1 MGIYSIT
8 DSAMA
13 GLNIAQAGIMTTS
26 QNVAGT
32 TVEGYSRRNANVIM
46 DSLAP
51 NSLMLNGSSF
61 AVEGFTRHYS
71 SLIGSQLLTQQSKS
85 SYSDTLVQYTNSID
99 SLVADKSTGLN
110 TAISRF
116 FNAMGAY
123 AADPTNKAM
132 AGAITGTAKEVEQR
146 MIGMSTLVN
155 QIQSDARS
163 ALTDTIS
170 QVNTILPALAGINQK
185 IVNGNSPGVSAPS
198 ADLLDERDRLLSQL
212 QKLVGGQSL
221 INSDGTA
228 TQLVSGMPLVER
240 AIANKVTINADQKHV
255 ALTFNL
261 QNGPN
266 SGVLTTVQSLDGGQ
280 AGALLELSNNF
291 VPTVQKRLDTIA
303 MGLVKVAN
311 SAAQT
316 SSGTATNL
324 AIFGFKVADKTY
336 SSLASNDL
344 TGQLPTIANENDLL
358 DLYSSLGNA
367 IASDSAVKVGN
378 RVGTYTSISSITAS
392 SSTLAGDYTLT
403 KEGTNQ
409 LKISDAFGKSQTVS
423 LAASVSGGL
432 QTVDFNQLGVTLQ
445 LENFSPALSALSSL
459 SGTTSSVNTTNGN
472 SGPANET
479 AAITIGAGGLAAGQS
494 LTIAGLKFTA
504 TTTVTQV
511 QLGAAFENLVSGAVG
526 ASAANAVATAL
537 LGTYTGT
544 LTGFNTGALSV
555 SNVITATSITANQNV
570 DNLAIIVDGS
580 GGGVVS
586 SVQIT
591 NGSSI
596 PAATETAEITIGAV
610 GLTSGQSLTIAG
622 LKFTAT
628 TTVTQA
634 QLGAAFANLTSGA
647 TGASAA
653 NAVATA
659 LLGTYTGTLTGFNT
673 GALSASNVITAT
685 STTPNSDAS
694 DISVITQAF
703 SVGIK
708 DNLSLPIGG
717 PASQRISNL
726 VIQNNV
732 QAAELNFTS
741 NGDKLTLTSVNGG
754 SQTITVLPGAA
765 AGQSFNFDQM
775 GISFSVTD
783 ISSPIKTAAEI
794 ASYFGSI
801 RVSSG
806 DIKSGTTLPANLPT
820 QSISNMV
827 VQGSVKAGT
836 YTFSATG
843 ANLTLSNGSGSSQTI
858 TVLPGASGGQT
869 FNFNELGISFL
880 VSDASSPAQTA
891 ATIAGYF
898 DTKKLQVSAGI
909 TLEKAEDS
917 QATIATALNGL
928 KIKVSGMSNPLVNY
942 GLNAANF
949 VSLAPS
955 NFASYFN
962 GSTPLISS
970 VKANAAQ
977 QMSAVF
983 GTSISNLVNEV
994 GVQVAIWKN
1003 SQKADT
1009 VVLANLKAQR
1019 DSVSGVNLD
1028 EEAAN
1033 LLRYQQLY
1041 TASTK
1046 VLQAGNQMFSTL
1058 LSIMN

>member
-13 GLNIAQAGIMTTS
+13 GLNIAQAGILTTS

-51 NSLMLNGSSF
+51 NSLMHNGSSF

-85 SYSDTLVQYTNSID
+85 SYTDTLVQYTNSID

-163 ALTDTIS
+163 ALTDTVS

-228 TQLVSGMPLVER
+228 TQLVAGMPLVER

-291 VPTVQKRLDTIA
+291 IPTVQKRLDTIA

-316 SSGTATNL
+316 SSGTATSL

-378 RVGTYTSISSITAS
+378 SIGTYTRISSLTAGS
-392 SSTLAGDYTLT
+392 TTLAGDYTLT

-445 LENFSPALSALSSL
+445 LENFSPALSAVS
-459 SGTTSSVNTTNGN
+459 TTSVIRN
-472 SGPANET
+472 
-479 AAITIGAGGLAAGQS
+479 
-494 LTIAGLKFTA
+494 TA
-504 TTTVTQV
+504 TLPV
-511 QLGAAFENLVSGAVG
+511 GAVG
-526 ASAANAVATAL
+526 GDITQ
-537 LGTYTGT
+537 T
-544 LTGFNTGALSV
+544 V
-555 SNVITATSITANQNV
+555 SNM
-570 DNLAIIVDGS
+570 
-580 GGGVVS
+580 
-586 SVQIT
+586 
-591 NGSSI
+591 
-596 PAATETAEITIGAV
+596 
-610 GLTSGQSLTIAG
+610 
-622 LKFTAT
+622 
-628 TTVTQA
+628 
-634 QLGAAFANLTSGA
+634 
-647 TGASAA
+647 
-653 NAVATA
+653 A
-659 LLGTYTGTLTGFNT
+659 L
-673 GALSASNVITAT
+673 
-685 STTPNSDAS
+685 
-694 DISVITQAF
+694 
-703 SVGIK
+703 
-708 DNLSLPIGG
+708 
-717 PASQRISNL
+717 
-726 VIQNNV
+726 QNNV
-732 QAAELNFTS
+732 QSGTYTFTAS
-741 NGDKLTLTSVNGG
+741 NNQVTLTSSNGG
-754 SQTITVLPGAA
+754 SQTLTVA
-765 AGQSFNFDQM
+765 AGVVAGQTLDFNQM
-775 GISFSVTD
+775 GISFSVAG
-783 ISSPIKTAAEI
+783 SAA
-794 ASYFGSI
+794 
-801 RVSSG
+801 
-806 DIKSGTTLPANLPT
+806 D
-820 QSISNMV
+820 
-827 VQGSVKAGT
+827 
-836 YTFSATG
+836 
-843 ANLTLSNGSGSSQTI
+843 
-858 TVLPGASGGQT
+858 
-869 FNFNELGISFL
+869 
-880 VSDASSPAQTA
+880 TA
-891 ATIAGYF
+891 ATIAGYLNNR
-898 DTKKLQVSAGI
+898 TI
-909 TLEKAEDS
+909 TLENAEDS

-942 GLNAANF
+942 GLSAANF

-962 GSTPLISS
+962 GSAPLISS

-1033 LLRYQQLY
+1033 LLKYQQLY

>member
-13 GLNIAQAGIMTTS
+13 GLNIAQAGILSTS

-51 NSLMLNGSSF
+51 NSLMHNGSSF

-71 SLIGSQLLTQQSKS
+71 SLIGGQLLTQQSKS

-110 TAISRF
+110 SAISKF

-163 ALTDTIS
+163 ALSDTVA

-185 IVNGNSPGVSAPS
+185 IVDGNSPGVSAPS

-240 AIANKVTINADQKHV
+240 SIANKVSVNADQEHV

-261 QNGPN
+261 QNGPTK
-266 SGVLTTVQSLDGGQ
+266 GVLTTVQTLDGGQ

-316 SSGTATNL
+316 TSGTATSL

-336 SSLASNDL
+336 SSLASSDL
-344 TGQLPTIANENDLL
+344 TGQLPTIENENDLL

-367 IASDSAVKVGN
+367 ISSNSAVKVGN
-378 RVGTYTSISSITAS
+378 LVGTYTSISSLTAG
-392 SSTLAGDYTLT
+392 STTAAGDYTLT
-403 KEGTNQ
+403 KVGTNQ
-409 LKISDAFGKSQTVS
+409 LNIKDSSGNNQTVS
-423 LAASVSGGL
+423 LITSVSGGL
-432 QTVDFNQLGVTLQ
+432 QTVDFNQLGITLQ
-445 LENFSPALSALSSL
+445 LENFSPALSAVSDDS
-459 SGTTSSVNTTNGN
+459 
-472 SGPANET
+472 E
-479 AAITIGAGGLAAGQS
+479 IGDE
-494 LTIAGLKFTA
+494 
-504 TTTVTQV
+504 V
-511 QLGAAFENLVSGAVG
+511 EVG
-526 ASAANAVATAL
+526 AQTVSNMAVENNVQS
-537 LGTYTGT
+537 GTYT
-544 LTGFNTGALSV
+544 FS
-555 SNVITATSITANQNV
+555 S
-570 DNLAIIVDGS
+570 S
-580 GGGVVS
+580 G
-586 SVQIT
+586 
-591 NGSSI
+591 
-596 PAATETAEITIGAV
+596 
-610 GLTSGQSLTIAG
+610 
-622 LKFTAT
+622 
-628 TTVTQA
+628 
-634 QLGAAFANLTSGA
+634 
-647 TGASAA
+647 
-653 NAVATA
+653 
-659 LLGTYTGTLTGFNT
+659 
-673 GALSASNVITAT
+673 
-685 STTPNSDAS
+685 D
-694 DISVITQAF
+694 
-703 SVGIK
+703 
-708 DNLSLPIGG
+708 
-717 PASQRISNL
+717 R
-726 VIQNNV
+726 
-732 QAAELNFTS
+732 
-741 NGDKLTLTSVNGG
+741 LTLESSNGG
-754 SQTITVLPGAA
+754 SQTITISGSVTS
-765 AGQSFNFDQM
+765 QTINFDEM
-775 GISFSVTD
+775 GISF
-783 ISSPIKTAAEI
+783 
-794 ASYFGSI
+794 
-801 RVSSG
+801 
-806 DIKSGTTLPANLPT
+806 LL
-820 QSISNMV
+820 
-827 VQGSVKAGT
+827 
-836 YTFSATG
+836 
-843 ANLTLSNGSGSSQTI
+843 SGS
-858 TVLPGASGGQT
+858 AS
-869 FNFNELGISFL
+869 E
-880 VSDASSPAQTA
+880 TA
-891 ATIAGYF
+891 ETIA
-898 DTKKLQVSAGI
+898 DNLDEMTI
-909 TLEKAEDS
+909 TLENAEDS
-917 QATIATALNGL
+917 QETIANALDGL
-928 KIKVSGMSNPLVNY
+928 EITVSGMSNPLVNY

-949 VSLAPS
+949 VSLAPT
-955 NFASYFN
+955 NFTSYFN
-962 GSTPLISS
+962 GDTPLITSE
-970 VKANAAQ
+970 KANATQ

-994 GVQVAIWKN
+994 GVQVAIWRN
-1003 SQKADT
+1003 GQKADN

-1033 LLRYQQLY
+1033 LLKYQQLY

>member
-1 MGIYSIT
+1 
-8 DSAMA
+8 MA
-13 GLNIAQAGIMTTS
+13 GLNIAQAGILSTS

-51 NSLMLNGSSF
+51 NSLMHNGSSF

-71 SLIGSQLLTQQSKS
+71 SLIGGQLLTQQSKS

-110 TAISRF
+110 TAISKF
-116 FNAMGAY
+116 FNAMGTY

-163 ALTDTIS
+163 ALTDTVA

-185 IVNGNSPGVSAPS
+185 IVDGNSPGVSAPS

-240 AIANKVTINADQKHV
+240 AIANKVSVNADQKHV

-261 QNGPN
+261 QNGPTK
-266 SGVLTTVQSLDGGQ
+266 GVLTTVQSLDGGQ
-280 AGALLELSNNF
+280 AGALLEISNNF

-336 SSLASNDL
+336 SSLASSDL
-344 TGQLPTIANENDLL
+344 TGQLPTIENENDLL
-358 DLYSSLGNA
+358 DLHSSLGNA
-367 IASDSAVKVGN
+367 ISSNSAVKVGN
-378 RVGTYTSISSITAS
+378 LVGTYTSISSLTAGS
-392 SSTLAGDYTLT
+392 TTLAGDYTLT
-403 KEGTNQ
+403 KVGTNQ
-409 LKISDAFGKSQTVS
+409 LNIADSSGKNQTVS
-423 LAASVSGGL
+423 LSTSVSGGL
-432 QTVDFNQLGVTLQ
+432 QTVDFNQLGITLQ
-445 LENFSPALSALSSL
+445 LENFSPALSAVSS
-459 SGTTSSVNTTNGN
+459 SSVIKN
-472 SGPANET
+472 
-479 AAITIGAGGLAAGQS
+479 
-494 LTIAGLKFTA
+494 TA
-504 TTTVTQV
+504 TLPV
-511 QLGAAFENLVSGAVG
+511 GAVG
-526 ASAANAVATAL
+526 AAITQ
-537 LGTYTGT
+537 T
-544 LTGFNTGALSV
+544 V
-555 SNVITATSITANQNV
+555 SNM
-570 DNLAIIVDGS
+570 
-580 GGGVVS
+580 
-586 SVQIT
+586 
-591 NGSSI
+591 
-596 PAATETAEITIGAV
+596 
-610 GLTSGQSLTIAG
+610 
-622 LKFTAT
+622 
-628 TTVTQA
+628 
-634 QLGAAFANLTSGA
+634 
-647 TGASAA
+647 
-653 NAVATA
+653 A
-659 LLGTYTGTLTGFNT
+659 L
-673 GALSASNVITAT
+673 
-685 STTPNSDAS
+685 
-694 DISVITQAF
+694 
-703 SVGIK
+703 
-708 DNLSLPIGG
+708 
-717 PASQRISNL
+717 
-726 VIQNNV
+726 QNNV
-732 QAAELNFTS
+732 QS
-741 NGDKLTLTSVNGG
+741 
-754 SQTITVLPGAA
+754 
-765 AGQSFNFDQM
+765 
-775 GISFSVTD
+775 
-783 ISSPIKTAAEI
+783 
-794 ASYFGSI
+794 
-801 RVSSG
+801 
-806 DIKSGTTLPANLPT
+806 
-820 QSISNMV
+820 
-827 VQGSVKAGT
+827 GT
-836 YTFSATG
+836 YTFSASSNQVT
-843 ANLTLSNGSGSSQTI
+843 LTSSNGGSQTL
-858 TVLPGASGGQT
+858 TVAEGTAAGQT
-869 FNFNELGISFL
+869 LNFSNMGISFSI
-880 VSDASSPAQTA
+880 SDTGSPVQTA
-891 ATIAGYF
+891 ATIAGYLNSR
-898 DTKKLQVSAGI
+898 TI
-909 TLEKAEDS
+909 TLENAEDS

-962 GSTPLISS
+962 GNTPLITSS
-970 VKANAAQ
+970 KANATQ

-983 GTSISNLVNEV
+983 GTSISNLINEV

-1003 SQKADT
+1003 GQKADS

-1033 LLRYQQLY
+1033 LLKYQQLY

>member
-13 GLNIAQAGIMTTS
+13 GLNIAQAGILTTS

-170 QVNTILPALAGINQK
+170 QVNTILPALAGVNQK

-221 INSDGTA
+221 INADGTA

-240 AIANKVTINADQKHV
+240 AIANKVSINADQKHV

-403 KEGTNQ
+403 QEETNQ
-409 LKISDAFGKSQTVS
+409 LKISDAFGKSQKVM
-423 LAASVSGGL
+423 LAVSVSGGL
-432 QTVDFNQLGVTLQ
+432 QTVDFNQLGITLQ
-445 LENFSPALSALSSL
+445 LENFSPALSAISS
-459 SGTTSSVNTTNGN
+459 SSIIKN
-472 SGPANET
+472 
-479 AAITIGAGGLAAGQS
+479 AATLPVGGLA
-494 LTIAGLKFTA
+494 
-504 TTTVTQV
+504 TQ
-511 QLGAAFENLVSGAVG
+511 
-526 ASAANAVATAL
+526 T
-537 LGTYTGT
+537 
-544 LTGFNTGALSV
+544 
-555 SNVITATSITANQNV
+555 
-570 DNLAIIVDGS
+570 
-580 GGGVVS
+580 
-586 SVQIT
+586 
-591 NGSSI
+591 
-596 PAATETAEITIGAV
+596 
-610 GLTSGQSLTIAG
+610 
-622 LKFTAT
+622 
-628 TTVTQA
+628 
-634 QLGAAFANLTSGA
+634 
-647 TGASAA
+647 
-653 NAVATA
+653 
-659 LLGTYTGTLTGFNT
+659 
-673 GALSASNVITAT
+673 
-685 STTPNSDAS
+685 
-694 DISVITQAF
+694 
-703 SVGIK
+703 
-708 DNLSLPIGG
+708 
-717 PASQRISNL
+717 ISNMA
-726 VIQNNV
+726 VQNNV
-732 QAAELNFTS
+732 QSGTYTFTNNS
-741 NGDKLTLTSVNGG
+741 GQLTLSSSNGG
-754 SQTITVLPGAA
+754 SQTVTISGLVASQTI
-765 AGQSFNFDQM
+765 NFDQM
-775 GISFSVTD
+775 GISFLV
-783 ISSPIKTAAEI
+783 
-794 ASYFGSI
+794 
-801 RVSSG
+801 
-806 DIKSGTTLPANLPT
+806 
-820 QSISNMV
+820 
-827 VQGSVKAGT
+827 
-836 YTFSATG
+836 
-843 ANLTLSNGSGSSQTI
+843 SGS
-858 TVLPGASGGQT
+858 AS
-869 FNFNELGISFL
+869 E
-880 VSDASSPAQTA
+880 TA
-891 ATIAGYF
+891 ATIATNLSGK
-898 DTKKLQVSAGI
+898 TI

-917 QATIATALNGL
+917 QATIANTLNGR

-949 VSLAPS
+949 VSLAPT
-955 NFASYFN
+955 NFASYFKQVN
-962 GSTPLISS
+962 GDDVPLISS
-970 VKANAAQ
+970 EKANATQ

-1033 LLRYQQLY
+1033 LLKYQQLY

>member
-1 MGIYSIT
+1 
-8 DSAMA
+8 MA
-13 GLNIAQAGIMTTS
+13 GLNIAQAGILSTS

-51 NSLMLNGSSF
+51 NSLMHNGSSF

-110 TAISRF
+110 SAISKF

-123 AADPTNKAM
+123 AADPSNKAM

-163 ALTDTIS
+163 ALTDTVA
-170 QVNTILPALAGINQK
+170 QVNTLLPALAGINQK
-185 IVNGNSPGVSAPS
+185 IVDGNSPGVSAPS

-240 AIANKVTINADQKHV
+240 AIANKVTVNADQKHV

-261 QNGPN
+261 QNGPTK
-266 SGVLTTVQSLDGGQ
+266 GVLTTVQSLDGGQ

-316 SSGTATNL
+316 TSGTATNL

-344 TGQLPTIANENDLL
+344 TGQLPTIASENDLL

-367 IASDSAVKVGN
+367 ISSNSAVKVGN
-378 RVGTYTSISSITAS
+378 LVGTYTSISSLTAGS
-392 SSTLAGDYTLT
+392 TTLAGDYTLT
-403 KEGTNQ
+403 KVGTNQ
-409 LKISDAFGKSQTVS
+409 LNISNSSGKNQTVS
-423 LAASVSGGL
+423 LSTSVSGGL
-432 QTVDFNQLGVTLQ
+432 QTVDFNQLGITLQ
-445 LENFSPALSALSSL
+445 LENFSPALSAVSS
-459 SGTTSSVNTTNGN
+459 SSVIKNLATL
-472 SGPANET
+472 PV
-479 AAITIGAGGLAAGQS
+479 GG
-494 LTIAGLKFTA
+494 TA
-504 TTTVTQV
+504 T
-511 QLGAAFENLVSGAVG
+511 
-526 ASAANAVATAL
+526 
-537 LGTYTGT
+537 
-544 LTGFNTGALSV
+544 
-555 SNVITATSITANQNV
+555 
-570 DNLAIIVDGS
+570 
-580 GGGVVS
+580 
-586 SVQIT
+586 
-591 NGSSI
+591 
-596 PAATETAEITIGAV
+596 
-610 GLTSGQSLTIAG
+610 
-622 LKFTAT
+622 
-628 TTVTQA
+628 
-634 QLGAAFANLTSGA
+634 
-647 TGASAA
+647 
-653 NAVATA
+653 
-659 LLGTYTGTLTGFNT
+659 
-673 GALSASNVITAT
+673 
-685 STTPNSDAS
+685 
-694 DISVITQAF
+694 
-703 SVGIK
+703 
-708 DNLSLPIGG
+708 
-717 PASQRISNL
+717 
-726 VIQNNV
+726 
-732 QAAELNFTS
+732 
-741 NGDKLTLTSVNGG
+741 
-754 SQTITVLPGAA
+754 QT
-765 AGQSFNFDQM
+765 
-775 GISFSVTD
+775 
-783 ISSPIKTAAEI
+783 
-794 ASYFGSI
+794 
-801 RVSSG
+801 
-806 DIKSGTTLPANLPT
+806 
-820 QSISNMV
+820 ISNMV
-827 VQGSVKAGT
+827 VQNNVQSGT
-836 YTFSATG
+836 YTFTASSNQVT
-843 ANLTLSNGSGSSQTI
+843 LTSSNGGSQTL
-858 TVLPGASGGQT
+858 TVAEGTAAGQT
-869 FNFNELGISFL
+869 LNFSNMGIAFSVADLG
-880 VSDASSPAQTA
+880 SPVQTA
-891 ATIAGYF
+891 ATIAGYLN
-898 DTKKLQVSAGI
+898 TQTI
-909 TLEKAEDS
+909 TLENAEDS
-917 QATIATALNGL
+917 QATIATALDGL

-949 VSLAPS
+949 VSLAPT

-962 GSTPLISS
+962 GDTPLITSN
-970 VKANAAQ
+970 KANATQ
-977 QMSAVF
+977 QMSTVF

-1003 SQKADT
+1003 GQKADS

-1033 LLRYQQLY
+1033 LLKYQQLY

>member
-13 GLNIAQAGIMTTS
+13 GLNIAQAGILTTS

-51 NSLMLNGSSF
+51 NSLMHNGSSF

-71 SLIGSQLLTQQSKS
+71 SLIGGQLLTQQSKS
-85 SYSDTLVQYTNSID
+85 SYTDTLVQYTNSID

-146 MIGMSTLVN
+146 MVGMSTMVN

-163 ALTDTIS
+163 ALTDTIA
-170 QVNTILPALAGINQK
+170 QVNTILPALASINQK

-198 ADLLDERDRLLSQL
+198 ADLLDERDRLLTQL

-240 AIANKVTINADQKHV
+240 AIANKVSVNADQRHV

-261 QNGPN
+261 QNGSN
-266 SGVLTTVQSLDGGQ
+266 KGVLTTVQSLDGGQ

-316 SSGTATNL
+316 TAGTATNL

-367 IASDSAVKVGN
+367 ISSNSAVKVGN
-378 RVGTYTSISSITAS
+378 LVGTYTRISSLTAGS
-392 SSTLAGDYTLT
+392 TTLAGDYTLT
-403 KEGTNQ
+403 KVGTNQ
-409 LKISDAFGKSQTVS
+409 LNISDSSGKNQTVS
-423 LAASVSGGL
+423 LTTSVSGGL
-432 QTVDFNQLGVTLQ
+432 QTVDFNQLGITLQ
-445 LENFSPALSALSSL
+445 LENFSPALSAVS
-459 SGTTSSVNTTNGN
+459 TTSVIRN
-472 SGPANET
+472 
-479 AAITIGAGGLAAGQS
+479 
-494 LTIAGLKFTA
+494 TA
-504 TTTVTQV
+504 TLPV
-511 QLGAAFENLVSGAVG
+511 GAVG
-526 ASAANAVATAL
+526 AAITQ
-537 LGTYTGT
+537 T
-544 LTGFNTGALSV
+544 V
-555 SNVITATSITANQNV
+555 SNMA
-570 DNLAIIVDGS
+570 
-580 GGGVVS
+580 
-586 SVQIT
+586 
-591 NGSSI
+591 
-596 PAATETAEITIGAV
+596 
-610 GLTSGQSLTIAG
+610 
-622 LKFTAT
+622 
-628 TTVTQA
+628 
-634 QLGAAFANLTSGA
+634 
-647 TGASAA
+647 
-653 NAVATA
+653 
-659 LLGTYTGTLTGFNT
+659 
-673 GALSASNVITAT
+673 
-685 STTPNSDAS
+685 
-694 DISVITQAF
+694 
-703 SVGIK
+703 
-708 DNLSLPIGG
+708 
-717 PASQRISNL
+717 
-726 VIQNNV
+726 IQNNV
-732 QAAELNFTS
+732 QSGTYTFTAS
-741 NGDKLTLTSVNGG
+741 GNQVTLTSSNGG
-754 SQTITVLPGAA
+754 SQTLTVASGVV
-765 AGQSFNFDQM
+765 AGQALDFNQM
-775 GISFSVTD
+775 GISFSVAG
-783 ISSPIKTAAEI
+783 SAA
-794 ASYFGSI
+794 
-801 RVSSG
+801 
-806 DIKSGTTLPANLPT
+806 D
-820 QSISNMV
+820 
-827 VQGSVKAGT
+827 
-836 YTFSATG
+836 
-843 ANLTLSNGSGSSQTI
+843 
-858 TVLPGASGGQT
+858 
-869 FNFNELGISFL
+869 
-880 VSDASSPAQTA
+880 TA
-891 ATIAGYF
+891 ATIAGYLNNR
-898 DTKKLQVSAGI
+898 TI
-909 TLEKAEDS
+909 TLENAEDS
-917 QATIATALNGL
+917 QATITTALNGL
-928 KIKVSGMSNPLVNY
+928 KVQVSGMSNPLVNY
-942 GLNAANF
+942 GINAANF

-962 GSTPLISS
+962 GVTPLITSE
-970 VKANAAQ
+970 KANATQ

-1003 SQKADT
+1003 GQKADS

-1033 LLRYQQLY
+1033 LLKYQQLY

>member
-1 MGIYSIT
+1 
-8 DSAMA
+8 MA
-13 GLNIAQAGIMTTS
+13 GLNIAQAGILSTS

-51 NSLMLNGSSF
+51 NSLMHNGSSF

-71 SLIGSQLLTQQSKS
+71 SLIGGQLLTQQSKS

-110 TAISRF
+110 SAISKF

-163 ALTDTIS
+163 ALTDTVA

-185 IVNGNSPGVSAPS
+185 IVDGNSPGVSAPS

-240 AIANKVTINADQKHV
+240 AIANKVSVNADQEHV

-261 QNGPN
+261 QNGPTK
-266 SGVLTTVQSLDGGQ
+266 GVLTTVQSLDGGQ

-316 SSGTATNL
+316 TSGTATSL

-336 SSLASNDL
+336 SSLASSDL
-344 TGQLPTIANENDLL
+344 TGQLPTIENEHDLL
-358 DLYSSLGNA
+358 DLHSSLGNA
-367 IASDSAVKVGN
+367 ISSNSAVKVGN
-378 RVGTYTSISSITAS
+378 LVGTYTSISSLTAGS
-392 SSTLAGDYTLT
+392 TTLAGDYTLT
-403 KEGTNQ
+403 KVGTNQ
-409 LKISDAFGKSQTVS
+409 LNISNSSGKNQTVS
-423 LAASVSGGL
+423 LSTSVSGGL
-432 QTVDFNQLGVTLQ
+432 QTVDFNQLGITLQ
-445 LENFSPALSALSSL
+445 LENFSPALSA
-459 SGTTSSVNTTNGN
+459 
-472 SGPANET
+472 
-479 AAITIGAGGLAAGQS
+479 
-494 LTIAGLKFTA
+494 
-504 TTTVTQV
+504 
-511 QLGAAFENLVSGAVG
+511 
-526 ASAANAVATAL
+526 
-537 LGTYTGT
+537 
-544 LTGFNTGALSV
+544 
-555 SNVITATSITANQNV
+555 
-570 DNLAIIVDGS
+570 
-580 GGGVVS
+580 VS
-586 SVQIT
+586 S
-591 NGSSI
+591 SSI
-596 PAATETAEITIGAV
+596 IKNAAT
-610 GLTSGQSLTIAG
+610 
-622 LKFTAT
+622 
-628 TTVTQA
+628 
-634 QLGAAFANLTSGA
+634 
-647 TGASAA
+647 
-653 NAVATA
+653 
-659 LLGTYTGTLTGFNT
+659 
-673 GALSASNVITAT
+673 
-685 STTPNSDAS
+685 
-694 DISVITQAF
+694 
-703 SVGIK
+703 
-708 DNLSLPIGG
+708 LPVGG
-717 PASQRISNL
+717 PATQNISNM
-726 VIQNNV
+726 VVQNNV
-732 QAAELNFTS
+732 QSGTYTFSASS
-741 NGDKLTLTSVNGG
+741 NQVTLTSSNGG
-754 SQTITVLPGAA
+754 SQTLTVAEGTA
-765 AGQSFNFDQM
+765 AGQTLNFSNM

-783 ISSPIKTAAEI
+783 TGSP
-794 ASYFGSI
+794 
-801 RVSSG
+801 V
-806 DIKSGTTLPANLPT
+806 
-820 QSISNMV
+820 
-827 VQGSVKAGT
+827 
-836 YTFSATG
+836 
-843 ANLTLSNGSGSSQTI
+843 
-858 TVLPGASGGQT
+858 
-869 FNFNELGISFL
+869 
-880 VSDASSPAQTA
+880 QTA
-891 ATIAGYF
+891 ATIAGYLNSR
-898 DTKKLQVSAGI
+898 TI
-909 TLEKAEDS
+909 TLENAEDS
-917 QATIATALNGL
+917 QATIATALDGL
-928 KIKVSGMSNPLVNY
+928 KVKVSGMSNPLVNY

-949 VSLAPS
+949 VSLAPT

-962 GSTPLISS
+962 GATPLITSE
-970 VKANAAQ
+970 KANATQ

-1003 SQKADT
+1003 GQKADS

-1033 LLRYQQLY
+1033 LLKYQQLY